1 MRKVFGGTVA
11 AFATSISMVALSGC
25 SVSLV
30 DAQSSSD
37 RATVGDRA
45 EKSDGAGMAN
55 GGQPHDPKGDDGPRG
70 SSSGSGAGAGE
81 GADSSKEKSF
91 GESGANNKGTPAGEG
106 ARPAGHE
113 GLWFD
118 SEPEDPWDKYVWKS
132 QKYIGKGGE
141 IPKLGPGTADKAFW
155 GLPDLCSKKMQ
166 QRMKD
171 VGFEFAEGA
180 FKDPGMHGCWFLEVG
195 TSAFSL
201 RSQSL
206 IMYSTED
213 KHFKEFR
220 VRQDFPAPSGKQRF
234 VHLTADIG
242 VHSCGVVRP
251 FVNKVH
257 LDVLPVEKED
267 EVELNE
273 ICRRATAYSQIVDNI
288 VNQ

>member
-171 VGFEFAEGA
+171 VGFEFRKRGIGNASN
-180 FKDPGMHGCWFLEVG
+180 PTCYWTYS
-195 TSAFSL
+195 TSDL
-201 RSQSL
+201 DLNLQTVVLMLSL
-206 IMYSTED
+206 I
-213 KHFKEFR
+213 H
-220 VRQDFPAPSGKQRF
+220 
-234 VHLTADIG
+234 I
-242 VHSCGVVRP
+242 
-251 FVNKVH
+251 
-257 LDVLPVEKED
+257 
-267 EVELNE
+267 
-273 ICRRATAYSQIVDNI
+273 
-288 VNQ
+288 

>member
-171 VGFEFAEGA
+171 VGFEFAELGFNDA
-180 FKDPGMHGCWFLEVG
+180 DFRGCFWDDNAKTLETFDIRV
-195 TSAFSL
+195 TNL
-201 RSQSL
+201 L
-206 IMYSTED
+206 YSTSRNG
-213 KHFKEFR
+213 FKR
-220 VRQDFPAPSGKQRF
+220 VQEEQVPWNLANFDLVENPD
-234 VHLTADIG
+234 HLSHSHCAAQWEIAKRRYLTVMVDDI
-242 VHSCGVVRP
+242 
-251 FVNKVH
+251 
-257 LDVLPVEKED
+257 DT
-267 EVELNE
+267 EVSVMEACKRSA
-273 ICRRATAYSQIVDNI
+273 IVSQAI
-288 VNQ
+288 VNLTS

>member
-171 VGFEFAEGA
+171 VGFEFRKRGIGNASN
-180 FKDPGMHGCWFLEVG
+180 PTCYW
-195 TSAFSL
+195 T
-201 RSQSL
+201 
-206 IMYSTED
+206 YSTSDLDLNLQTVVLMRTVTRNGFTPLTNRGIAWDQSIYEIVENKAHLPD
-213 KHFKEFR
+213 FQCAGQRRIGGGSWLTILVADMETT
-220 VRQDFPAPSGKQRF
+220 VAIRQACDRSRKA
-234 VHLTADIG
+234 V
-242 VHSCGVVRP
+242 
-251 FVNKVH
+251 
-257 LDVLPVEKED
+257 
-267 EVELNE
+267 
-273 ICRRATAYSQIVDNI
+273 QIIENLM
-288 VNQ
+288 N